1 MKTEINKNI
10 KIDNNIEIDKNIQAE
25 KIRKCVDEI
34 TIKDFV
40 KNSDKDVFELN
51 RHVLSN
57 GSVVPLLHFKKLNE
71 LSMIE
76 HCFTTR
82 LGGCSTGMFE
92 SLNLSFTRGDDEEN
106 VLENYKRVAE
116 AIGAEAGQIVTT
128 DQTHTTNVLRV
139 GRKQCGIGVTRKR
152 PYTDV
157 DGLITN
163 EPNVVIATFYADC
176 VPLYFV
182 DPVHRAIGLSH
193 SG

>member
-1 MKTEINKNI
+1 MMTEIDKNI
-10 KIDNNIEIDKNIQAE
+10 KIDKNIEIDNNIEIDKNM
-25 KIRKCVDEI
+25 KIDKNIKTGNIHKDVHEI
-34 TIKDFV
+34 TMNDFV
-40 KNSDKDVFELN
+40 KNNDKDILELN

-57 GSVVPLLHFKKLNE
+57 GSAVPLLHFKKLSE

-82 LGGCSTGMFE
+82 FGGLSTGMFE
-92 SLNLSFTRGDDEEN
+92 SLNLSFTRGDEEKN

-116 AIGAEAGQIVTT
+116 AIGAEVGQIVTT

-163 EPNVVIATFYADC
+163 EPNVVLATF
-176 VPLYFV
+176 
-182 DPVHRAIGLSH
+182 
-193 SG
+193 